1 VVKVFDCLGALFAGF
16 MLPIILVVG
25 GLIACMFWYISVPL
39 LILFAI
45 AKFYK
50 SKSSNAAL

>member
-1 VVKVFDCLGALFAGF
+1 MDYLGALLAGF
-16 MLPIILVVG
+16 MLPIILMVG

-39 LILFAI
+39 LVLCVI

>member
-1 VVKVFDCLGALFAGF
+1 MFDCLGALFAGLI
-16 MLPIILVVG
+16 LPIIFIVG

-39 LILFAI
+39 LVLFAI
-45 AKFYK
+45 AKIYK

>member
-1 VVKVFDCLGALFAGF
+1 MDYLGALLAGF

-25 GLIACMFWYISVPL
+25 GLVACMFWYISVPL
-39 LILFAI
+39 LVLFAI
-45 AKFYK
+45 AKIYK

>member
-1 VVKVFDCLGALFAGF
+1 MDYLGALLAGF
-16 MLPIILVVG
+16 MFPIILMVG

-39 LILFAI
+39 LVLYVI
-45 AKFYK
+45 AKIYK